1 MSKPAPRCLIGKV
14 HRVADRCEPVN
25 DFIESEKSAVQLALD
40 RLIDRINSLG
50 ESCPHLAYPHRSQI
64 EGELGE
70 LRGHYGKLLYRIR
83 ICESEGELS
92 PFYSG
97 LLAK

>member
-14 HRVADRCEPVN
+14 HRIADRCEPVN
-25 DFIESEKSAVQLALD
+25 DFIESEKSAVQFALD
-40 RLIDRINSLG
+40 RLIEQINSLD

-64 EGELGE
+64 EGEPSE
-70 LRGHYGKLLYRIR
+70 LRCNYAKLLYRIR